1 MGNYLTKIRSSINL
15 NYFTSKFEQNRGKKR
30 KHNFLNS
37 TELSENNEFPEDD
50 EVDEEDEEIEE
61 EDDDDMEDENDFIA
75 PNVAASTS
83 NSIAARSHSSA
94 TSTSTSTTT
103 NYRNIF
109 SRNNASLPTSSNR
122 ITNTNS
128 LRLRNRRRRTEV
140 AKLMRNS
147 SLIQSPSSSSMLSLT
162 GTGGGGGLSGSSTS
176 NNLISSKL
184 STSSNKLSSID
195 AKLMTPARKKMK
207 STTQYVYNTLFLNGE
222 NSDLIIKALN
232 KEWHLH
238 KIYLCQSPYFDSMFK
253 NGSKWKES
261 NQKVIEI
268 AIPDKNISEKSLFT
282 AFGSFYKE
290 DIEIVP
296 LEVTSVLACASLFSL
311 DGLLAQCETV
321 MIENINHKS
330 VFSYYEA
337 SIMYGIKSVTEA
349 ALKWLCYNI
358 MQNNEICLSD
368 IKPQLFEKII
378 SSSDLMIVQVET
390 DLYTLCKKWLY
401 FQLNKSVKT
410 LDGNWQKTCNEF
422 FKSLPNLNITES
434 DESEITQ
441 DSPSTSSDTNND
453 ATVSIKTTK
462 NEQQK
467 DLCLL
472 EIPAFHKYINIFK
485 QIRIQHILTDM
496 GSLNLLYS
504 DRIIPHNWIEPY
516 YCRNWLNF
524 IYIDQDVMSHEFELS
539 KSQFDIECARFG
551 RLLHTNETATWRWV
565 YFLFKF

>member
-1 MGNYLTKIRSSINL
+1 
-15 NYFTSKFEQNRGKKR
+15 
-30 KHNFLNS
+30 
-37 TELSENNEFPEDD
+37 
-50 EVDEEDEEIEE
+50 
-61 EDDDDMEDENDFIA
+61 
-75 PNVAASTS
+75 
-83 NSIAARSHSSA
+83 
-94 TSTSTSTTT
+94 
-103 NYRNIF
+103 
-109 SRNNASLPTSSNR
+109 
-122 ITNTNS
+122 
-128 LRLRNRRRRTEV
+128 
-140 AKLMRNS
+140 
-147 SLIQSPSSSSMLSLT
+147 
-162 GTGGGGGLSGSSTS
+162 
-176 NNLISSKL
+176 
-184 STSSNKLSSID
+184 
-195 AKLMTPARKKMK
+195 
-207 STTQYVYNTLFLNGE
+207 
-222 NSDLIIKALN
+222 
-232 KEWHLH
+232 
-238 KIYLCQSPYFDSMFK
+238 MFK

-378 SSSDLMIVQVET
+378 SSNDLMIVQVET

-401 FQLNKSVKT
+401 FQLNKSVKS

-422 FKSLPNLNITES
+422 FKSLPNLNITET

-441 DSPSTSSDTNND
+441 DSPSTSSDTNNE